1 MNCSLLFTDKRKEK
15 TLFSLFRVQFFVD
28 FMRRLKT
35 SGLVTVVLVFFK
47 IFSTLEYRVNL

>member
-35 SGLVTVVLVFFK
+35 SGLVTVVLVFFT